1 MRSSRLMTK
10 YFFHKRDGS
19 ELVEDEEGTDLPDL
33 EAARNEAILAAREM
47 MAEMVLE
54 GKVVDGQQFEITSED
69 GSTVDIVTFKS
80 AIKLA

>member
-1 MRSSRLMTK
+1 MTK

-69 GSTVDIVTFKS
+69 GSIADIVTFKS

>member
-1 MRSSRLMTK
+1 MTK

-19 ELVEDEEGTDLPDL
+19 ELVEDEEGTDLPNL

-54 GKVVDGQQFEITSED
+54 GKVVDGQQFEINSEE
-69 GSTVDIVTFKS
+69 GSIVDIVTFKS